1 MKNRGKKAFTIV
13 ITGVLAVFGCIG
25 LLFVSSFLLQSFI
38 LKNAQASADYFKQNE
53 LFEEM
58 ISNQSAVKRDNY
70 ADCISFCIAW
80 HLGNESG
87 LGGADGSN
95 ALVRILR
102 AGYTQELPENV
113 NDGFYRAVYEGAPAN
128 VAYSRY
134 WHGGAAFIRLFLPLT
149 GVEGL
154 RFGLL
159 LTGILLNL
167 AWVVYLIIRREYTMG
182 IAYLLGCFAGKLFFG
197 YLCLEYAF
205 VCLFV
210 PIFSFAVYR
219 ILEKEKKN
227 KATMPL
233 NALFLLSGILTCFFD
248 FLTAET
254 LTFTVPAFVMLVYL
268 TKKKPALVS
277 IKGELKDKE
286 RRMLWKRFLN
296 SGLFW
301 MMGYAGMFGL
311 KWALSGIFLG
321 KEELQTAASY
331 ALERSVGEVH
341 LTQNMASPTLSF
353 FDRIREVFVRNFSCL
368 LGLSD
373 SLSTPARIV
382 ILLGVAAGIGLL
394 WFFLRKPKEK
404 GKKEASSFPVFL
416 ALFFIPIVRFLVLSN
431 HSYMHSFFTYRALMV
446 SVMVLS
452 FLFLRSTLLDR
463 FLEAR

>member
-1 MKNRGKKAFTIV
+1 M
-13 ITGVLAVFGCIG
+13 TGVLAVLGCIG
-25 LLFVSSFLLQSFI
+25 LLFVSSFLSQSVI
-38 LKNAQASADYFKQNE
+38 VKNAQASADYFKQSE

-87 LGGADGSN
+87 TERVDRDN
-95 ALVRILR
+95 AFVRILEDR
-102 AGYTQELPENV
+102 YTQKLPENV
-113 NDGFYRAVYEGAPAN
+113 NDGFYRAVYEGAEGN
-128 VAYSRY
+128 VTYSRY
-134 WHGGAAFIRLFLPLT
+134 WHGGAAFIRLVLPIA
-149 GVEGL
+149 GVKGL
-154 RFGLL
+154 RTGMLFI
-159 LTGILLNL
+159 GILINL
-167 AWVVYLIIRREYTMG
+167 AWVVYLIVRREYTMG
-182 IAYLLGCFAGKLFFG
+182 IAYMLGCFAGKLFFG
-197 YLCLEYAF
+197 YLCFEYAF
-205 VCLFV
+205 VCLMV

-219 ILEKEKKN
+219 ILEKEKKK

-233 NALFLLSGILTCFFD
+233 GALFLLSGILTCFFD

-268 TKKKPALVS
+268 TKSKPAVVT
-277 IKGELKDKE
+277 IKGERKDKE
-286 RRMLWKRFLN
+286 LRLLWKRFLT

-301 MMGYAGMFGL
+301 TLGYAGMFGL
-311 KWALSGIFLG
+311 KWTLSAIFLG
-321 KEELQTAASY
+321 REELQTVAAY
-331 ALERSVGEVH
+331 AAERSVGEVH
-341 LTQNMASPTLSF
+341 LTHNMASPTVSF
-353 FDRIREVFVRNFSCL
+353 LVRIREILVRNLSCL

-373 SLSTPARIV
+373 RLTTPARVAI
-382 ILLGVAAGIGLL
+382 ILGVAAGIGLL
-394 WFFLRKPKEK
+394 WFFLRKSKEK